1 MNERNDLV
9 KQIEE
14 VNKDKLK
21 ELKKTM
27 VAAIESY
34 KGTNII
40 SFEGIFPD
48 ANSVKKIAFDLKRE
62 IDNLI
67 LLIGANVRGKSLLT
81 VMIHEELVEQKNLNS
96 SIMIKSMAKSIQ
108 GGGGGQDFYATAG
121 GKNTDGLTAALEKGI
136 KILKE
141 KF

>member
-1 MNERNDLV
+1 M
-9 KQIEE
+9 I
-14 VNKDKLK
+14 
-21 ELKKTM
+21 
-27 VAAIESY
+27 AAVEPY

-67 LLIGANVRGKSLLT
+67 LLIGANVGGKSLLT
-81 VMIHEELVEQKNLNS
+81 VMIHEELVEQKNLNCS
-96 SIMIKSMAKSIQ
+96 VIIESMAKSIQ

-121 GKNTDGLTAALEKGI
+121 GKNKDGLTAALEKGI